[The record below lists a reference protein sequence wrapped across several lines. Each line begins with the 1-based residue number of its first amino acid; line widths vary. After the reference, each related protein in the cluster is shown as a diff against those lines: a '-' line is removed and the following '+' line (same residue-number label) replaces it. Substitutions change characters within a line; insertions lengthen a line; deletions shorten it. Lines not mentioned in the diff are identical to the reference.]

1 MDPEGIQ
8 GTRDS
13 YSCQAREESES
24 VEGQGKQKV
33 QSVISYVR
41 VQPKAQFPRQSES
54 RGGTR
59 GARSRE
65 LLAPQIPGD
74 LRDAV
79 SVGGCRSPHRSTM
92 AWSFRHGEHDALP
105 QAFAQ
110 PACACEGE

>member
-33 QSVISYVR
+33 QSVIPYVR

-54 RGGTR
+54 RGGTS
-59 GARSRE
+59 GARCRE
-65 LLAPQIPGD
+65 LLAAQVSSD
-74 LRDAV
+74 LRDTV
-79 SVGGCRSPHRSTM
+79 SVGRSRLADGAAV
-92 AWSFRHGEHDALP
+92 AWPFRHGEYDALP
-105 QAFAQ
+105 EAFA
-110 PACACEGE
+110 